1 MSGIRGR
8 YVEDSIY
15 DIDPSAAEAFD
26 REFPAKGKV
35 VGTESQRRFDGN
47 KELTKG
53 QKAVENLEDVMAF
66 GIHMILEIDAISS
79 TSCNR

>member
-1 MSGIRGR
+1 MP
-8 YVEDSIY
+8 EDIY
-15 DIDPSAAEAFD
+15 SWA
-26 REFPAKGKV
+26 
-35 VGTESQRRFDGN
+35 N

-79 TSCNR
+79 IFKNFKLISETIEDKTSEYIKGFKEMSPNLHTDEKIFCFR